1 MYAPFFD
8 FGKKSLKIISLSLPT
23 TPLFGYY
30 TSRTFRLKRTSW
42 SSSPKSHWS
51 LWNSQNTIGMRRW
64 VSFCHTH
71 MQIVRYNTRNVITKQ
86 HVCVFFFS
94 FFLYE
99 TKRKLQEIRDML
111 NARGLLSSS
120 VTLSPCGSGPNWAR
134 AAPVAAESHAEF
146 WEEWKQLCLRDKLDA
161 CTIRGHKVSLCPSP
175 TENLLCVARL
185 PRDLLD
191 DEFKEL
197 VSSYGPV
204 RRCFLLYSDKT
215 GQSSV

>member
-1 MYAPFFD
+1 
-8 FGKKSLKIISLSLPT
+8 
-23 TPLFGYY
+23 
-30 TSRTFRLKRTSW
+30 
-42 SSSPKSHWS
+42 
-51 LWNSQNTIGMRRW
+51 MRRW

-86 HVCVFFFS
+86 HVCVSFS

>member
-1 MYAPFFD
+1 M
-8 FGKKSLKIISLSLPT
+8 
-23 TPLFGYY
+23 
-30 TSRTFRLKRTSW
+30 
-42 SSSPKSHWS
+42 
-51 LWNSQNTIGMRRW
+51 
-64 VSFCHTH
+64 C
-71 MQIVRYNTRNVITKQ
+71 
-86 HVCVFFFS
+86 VCVCVWGCVAWFFEHFVRVVATRLFILS
-94 FFLYE
+94 YV
-99 TKRKLQEIRDML
+99 TQEIREML
-111 NARGLLSSS
+111 NARGLKSTS

-134 AAPVAAESHAEF
+134 AAPVNADSHPDF
-146 WEEWKQLCLRDKLDA
+146 WEEWKQLCVRDKLDA

-215 GQSSV
+215 GPFIWFSILFSSNYFLV